1 MFCVPF
7 ASTFVVH
14 CLQGSTSYVNEQGCG
29 GFSKS
34 EAMSVL
40 FFPIVLTMD
49 GRNPVYIDLTL
60 ISVGAL
66 MGDTMLLKPRMF
78 LALHKH
84 VDQGKGTLMIAHMWT
99 SLWK

>member
-14 CLQGSTSYVNEQGCG
+14 CLQGSTSYVSEQGCG

-49 GRNPVYIDLTL
+49 GRIPVYIDLTID
-60 ISVGAL
+60 ISGCSYGRHNA
-66 MGDTMLLKPRMF
+66 P
-78 LALHKH
+78 
-84 VDQGKGTLMIAHMWT
+84 
-99 SLWK
+99 